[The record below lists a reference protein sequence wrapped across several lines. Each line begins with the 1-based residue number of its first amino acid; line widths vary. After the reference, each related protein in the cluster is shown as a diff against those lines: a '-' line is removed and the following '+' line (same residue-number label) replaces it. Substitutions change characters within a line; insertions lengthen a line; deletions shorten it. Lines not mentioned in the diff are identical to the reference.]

1 MTISGASG
9 TQTGQE
15 SAGNFLFH
23 RCFYIGPIQSKTLR
37 RFIVVDTEKRQDVMH
52 YRELIRKTIAEKQKH
67 HYRRMNTA
75 EWSKV
80 DGFYQKLIENYRGK
94 MELARKYVM

>member
-1 MTISGASG
+1 M
-9 TQTGQE
+9 
-15 SAGNFLFH
+15 FLH
-23 RCFYIGPIQSKTLR
+23 RTNTVKTLR
-37 RFIVVDTEKRQDVMH
+37 RFIVIDTEKRQDVMH
-52 YRELIRKTIAEKQKH
+52 YRELIRKTITEKQKH

>member
-1 MTISGASG
+1 
-9 TQTGQE
+9 
-15 SAGNFLFH
+15 
-23 RCFYIGPIQSKTLR
+23 
-37 RFIVVDTEKRQDVMH
+37 MH

-67 HYRRMNTA
+67 HYRRINAA

>member
-1 MTISGASG
+1 M
-9 TQTGQE
+9 
-15 SAGNFLFH
+15 FLH
-23 RCFYIGPIQSKTLR
+23 RTNTVKTLR

-67 HYRRMNTA
+67 HYRRINAA

>member
-1 MTISGASG
+1 MM
-9 TQTGQE
+9 
-15 SAGNFLFH
+15 
-23 RCFYIGPIQSKTLR
+23 
-37 RFIVVDTEKRQDVMH
+37 VDIEKRQGVMH

-67 HYRRMNTA
+67 HYRRMNAA

-94 MELARKYVM
+94 MELARKYAM

>member
-1 MTISGASG
+1 M
-9 TQTGQE
+9 GQK
-15 SAGNFLFH
+15 SAGNFIFH

-67 HYRRMNTA
+67 HYRRMDTA

-94 MELARKYVM
+94 MELARKYAV